1 MECELLYSLRYSSW
15 REGRERRAKLPITS
29 SLWTRQTCLGEA
41 TAILGNCGTS
51 ALPGREGGA
60 RKSSEISEYLA
71 LQAQPQ
77 ASLCPAL
84 KGQTGLSWPKVSSTG
99 PA

>member
-77 ASLCPAL
+77 ASL
-84 KGQTGLSWPKVSSTG
+84 KGQSGLSWPKVSSTG
-99 PA
+99 PV